1 MKRIVVH
8 QWRDWILE
16 HIGEEKYELIQ
27 KNDLTVHTIMAKNA
41 MEAENQSRQIINKSK
56 EETI

>member
-16 HIGEEKYELIQ
+16 HIGNDKYELIQ
-27 KNDLTVHTIMAKNA
+27 KDDLSVHTIIAKNA
-41 MEAENQSRQIINKSK
+41 MEAENECRIIINKAR
-56 EETI
+56 EEKT

>member
-16 HIGEEKYELIQ
+16 HIGNDKYELTQ
-27 KNDLTVHTIMAKNA
+27 KDDLSVHTIIAKNA
-41 MEAENQSRQIINKSK
+41 MEAENECRIIINKAR
-56 EETI
+56 EEKT

>member
-16 HIGEEKYELIQ
+16 HIGNDKYELIQ
-27 KNDLTVHTIMAKNA
+27 KDDLSVHTIIAKNS
-41 MEAENQSRQIINKSK
+41 MEAENECRTIINKAR
-56 EETI
+56 EEKT

>member
-16 HIGEEKYELIQ
+16 HIGDEKYELIQ

-41 MEAENQSRQIINKSK
+41 MEAENQSRQIINK
-56 EETI
+56 